1 MMSGSMGECNNCA
14 DQAIFHEGSDCFFGE
29 ASYVNL
35 LLNFTLYA
43 YSLAPT
49 LTWICPRGVELQTS
63 PTLTGSAHSAVTICI
78 KYSLLSTV
86 NTHTSLLTQSRSA
99 RVTPCE
105 PLRVYSDIER
115 SRLQL
120 QWPTLYMIWILDKA
134 KTAGGGV
141 LYQMNLVLPK
151 KNTSYL
157 QNLRQITC
165 YFMIWHV
172 ACIAHLVTGIHIACL
187 WHFDQLIMWGISISA
202 LPPAQTLKQTSKF
215 SSLKCKN
222 EAHGLQGLPD

>member
-1 MMSGSMGECNNCA
+1 MSGSMGEWNNCA

-187 WHFDQLIMWGISISA
+187 WHFDQLCEVF
-202 LPPAQTLKQTSKF
+202 LYQRYNLHRSKF

>member
-1 MMSGSMGECNNCA
+1 MQCKTYATHPPPHPWCQVVWANVTTA
-14 DQAIFHEGSDCFFGE
+14 RIKQFFMRDWE

-157 QNLRQITC
+157 QNLWHITC

-172 ACIAHLVTGIHIACL
+172 AYIAHLVTGIHIACL
-187 WHFDQLIMWGISISA
+187 WHFDQLCEVF
-202 LPPAQTLKQTSKF
+202 LYQRYHL
-215 SSLKCKN
+215 
-222 EAHGLQGLPD
+222 HRR